1 MVALTN
7 DDGERINRYLHG
19 EMTQEEEMKFEDDL
33 AKDDALRQ
41 QAEAMARMV
50 KSMEKAGAEHDKLLV
65 EKMKASAVK
74 KPTTVWWISMAA
86 GLAIILSLGYHLYDY
101 SSTTRLGQQY
111 ACTFPMSEIIRG
123 EEDEEVTNTLT
134 ILFDN
139 VANGKK
145 LDNTIVQLADLWELS
160 QSDTYNSY
168 STYEPY
174 IGWNLAIA
182 YLRNNDKDE
191 AVITLDRLVEIEAD
205 EENAI
210 WEKAIELKEK
220 L

>member
-1 MVALTN
+1 MTN
-7 DDGERINRYLHG
+7 DNAERINRYLLG
-19 EMTQEEEMKFEDDL
+19 EMTSEEETQFEEDL
-33 AKDDALRQ
+33 KHDESLQ
-41 QAEAMARMV
+41 QQSEVVARIV
-50 KSMEKAGAEHDKLLV
+50 KGMEDVGNEHDKLLV

-101 SSTTRLGQQY
+101 SSTTRLGRQY

-139 VANGKK
+139 VANGKD

-182 YLRNNDKDE
+182 YLRNYDKKEAREVLHEMQDDYPKGTAFGDKVDE
-191 AVITLDRLVEIEAD
+191 LL
-205 EENAI
+205 EE
-210 WEKAIELKEK
+210 L
-220 L
+220 

>member
-1 MVALTN
+1 MNDLTN
-7 DDGERINRYLHG
+7 DNAERINRYLLG
-19 EMTQEEEMKFEDDL
+19 EMTSEEETQFEEDL
-33 AKDDALRQ
+33 KHDESLQ
-41 QAEAMARMV
+41 QQSEVVARIV
-50 KSMEKAGAEHDKLLV
+50 KGMEDVGNEHDKLLV

-74 KPTTVWWISMAA
+74 KPTLVWWISLAA

-101 SSTTRLGQQY
+101 SSTTRLGRQY

-139 VANGKK
+139 VANGKD
-145 LDNTIVQLADLWELS
+145 LDNTIVQLTDLWELS

-182 YLRNNDKDE
+182 YLRNYDKKEAREVLHEMQDDYPKGTALGDKVDE
-191 AVITLDRLVEIEAD
+191 ILIK
-205 EENAI
+205 I
-210 WEKAIELKEK
+210 
-220 L
+220 

>member
-1 MVALTN
+1 MNDLTN
-7 DDGERINRYLHG
+7 DNAERINRYLLG
-19 EMTQEEEMKFEDDL
+19 EMTSEEETQFEEDL
-33 AKDDALRQ
+33 KHDESLQ
-41 QAEAMARMV
+41 QQSEVVARIV
-50 KSMEKAGAEHDKLLV
+50 KGMEDVGNEHDKLLV

-101 SSTTRLGQQY
+101 SSTTRLGRQY

-139 VANGKK
+139 VANGKD
-145 LDNTIVQLADLWELS
+145 LDNTIVQLTDLWELS

-182 YLRNNDKDE
+182 YLRNYDKKEAREVLHEMQDDYPKGTAFGDKVDE
-191 AVITLDRLVEIEAD
+191 LL
-205 EENAI
+205 EE
-210 WEKAIELKEK
+210 L
-220 L
+220 

>member
-1 MVALTN
+1 MNDLTN
-7 DDGERINRYLHG
+7 DNAERINRYLLG
-19 EMTQEEEMKFEDDL
+19 EMTSEEETQFEEDL
-33 AKDDALRQ
+33 KHDESLQ
-41 QAEAMARMV
+41 QQSEVVARIV
-50 KSMEKAGAEHDKLLV
+50 KGMEDVGNEHDKLLV

-139 VANGKK
+139 VANGKD

-168 STYEPY
+168 STYESY

>member
-1 MVALTN
+1 MNDLTN
-7 DDGERINRYLHG
+7 DNAERINRYLLG
-19 EMTQEEEMKFEDDL
+19 EMTSEEETQFEEDL
-33 AKDDALRQ
+33 KHDESLQ
-41 QAEAMARMV
+41 QQSEVVARIV
-50 KSMEKAGAEHDKLLV
+50 KGMEDVGNEHDKLLV

-101 SSTTRLGQQY
+101 SSTTRLGRQY

-139 VANGKK
+139 VANGKD
-145 LDNTIVQLADLWELS
+145 LDNTIVQLTDLWELS

-182 YLRNNDKDE
+182 YLRNYDKKEAKEVLQEMQDDYPKGTAIGDKVDE
-191 AVITLDRLVEIEAD
+191 IL
-205 EENAI
+205 EE
-210 WEKAIELKEK
+210 L
-220 L
+220 